1 MNLQKAM
8 QASIREIV
16 FGMEDSLVST
26 LGAITGIAA
35 GTGSKFMVIL
45 SGIVLIF
52 VEAVSMTAGSYLSSK
67 SAHEVFNLRKKQ
79 ETSRLLQ
86 EKIGDHENLYELLKR
101 KKLSTKEIKIVTS
114 ALHKEHDAWLKEL
127 KKTEVRYA
135 PEATSA
141 PIKAAAVMGFFYL
154 FGGLFPLIPYFFLE
168 VKTAMAPSIIFT
180 AIGLFL
186 LGILKARITESGWLR
201 SGIEMVSI
209 SLTAAFLG
217 FAIGHLVS
225 IYFNVPVV

>member
-35 GTGSKFMVIL
+35 GTGSTYVVIL

-67 SAHEVFNLRKKQ
+67 SAHEVFNLRKQQ

-86 EKIGDHENLYELLKR
+86 EKIGDHENLFEFLKR
-101 KKLSTKEIKIVTS
+101 KKLLAKDINVVTN
-114 ALHKEHDAWLKEL
+114 ALDKEHNAWLKEL
-127 KKTEVRYA
+127 KKTEARYA
-135 PEATSA
+135 PEAATA
-141 PIKAAAVMGFFYL
+141 PVKAAAVMGFFYL
-154 FGGLFPLIPYFFLE
+154 FGGFFPLIPYVFLE

-180 AIGLFL
+180 ALGLFV
-186 LGILKARITESGWLR
+186 LGILKARITEGNWLR
-201 SGIEMVSI
+201 SSIEMVSI

-217 FAIGHLVS
+217 FATGHLVS
-225 IYFNVPVV
+225 LYFNVPVV